1 MNRQHI
7 QISFGLLAL
16 IATCLAVAAD
26 SAISISTGL
35 ADPEDHSE
43 HEVPLTPEQIRALVQ
58 RVLENQLYNDRM
70 LAQYERTEHEV
81 VRRGDKEGIEKE
93 TICRVVP
100 TGGSVARVEIVRN
113 GKPADSAYL
122 ERQWRGVAQALLAE
136 SRATG
141 SRAKDGQEWSARRK
155 RERGE
160 MVDAIAAAFLFHWAG
175 RLTEGH
181 RTFVE
186 LTFEPNP
193 AFKSSARFA
202 PLYAHTR
209 GTVWIDESGA
219 QLARVAAELTDDI
232 SWGAGLIAKL
242 YKGGH
247 FTFQQQ
253 EVEPGI
259 WLPSGYSYDFD
270 GRKFLFSLSAH
281 ERVDFSNYHRL
292 GPPEEAL
299 GWIRREH
306 PGVPVSDP

>member
-16 IATCLAVAAD
+16 IATCLAVAANP
-26 SAISISTGL
+26 AISISTAL

-43 HEVPLTPEQIRALVQ
+43 HDVPLTPDQIRALVL
-58 RVLENQLYNDRM
+58 RVLENQRYDERM
-70 LAQYERTEHEV
+70 LEQYERTEHAV
-81 VRRGDKEGIEKE
+81 ALRVDTAGIDKE
-93 TICRVVP
+93 TLCRVVP
-100 TGGSVARVEIVRN
+100 TGGRVVRIEIERN
-113 GKPADSAYL
+113 GKPADSAYV
-122 ERQWRGVAQALLAE
+122 ERQWRGVAQALLTE
-136 SRATG
+136 SRAPDP
-141 SRAKDGQEWSARRK
+141 RAKGGLEASARR
-155 RERGE
+155 RRDRVE

-175 RLTEGH
+175 RVIEER
-181 RTFVE
+181 RTFVQ

-202 PLYAHTR
+202 NLLAHTR

-219 QLARVAAELTDDI
+219 QFARVAAELTDDV

-247 FTFQQQ
+247 FTYQQQ
-253 EVEPGI
+253 EVAPGI
-259 WLPSGYSYDFD
+259 WVPSHYSYDFE

-306 PGVPVSDP
+306 PGVPVNDP